1 MQLNHLNLPVPDVA
15 RARRFFEDS
24 FAFTCTESKGDDA
37 LVVLRGPDNFLLV
50 LMPLPETPLPAYP
63 KAFHIGFM
71 CATPEEVQRKYE
83 QLLAT
88 NVPVEQPPRNMRD
101 TYTFYFQALDFLLV
115 EVSAPAA

>member
-15 RARRFFEDS
+15 RARQFFEES
-24 FAFTCTESKGDDA
+24 FGFTCTDVKGDNA
-37 LVVLRGPDNFLLV
+37 LVVLRGQDDFLLV
-50 LMPLPETPLPAYP
+50 LMPLPEAQPTYP

-71 CATPEEVQRKYE
+71 CATPQEVERKYQ
-83 QLLAT
+83 QLQAAA
-88 NVPVEQPPRNMRD
+88 VPVEQPPRNLRD